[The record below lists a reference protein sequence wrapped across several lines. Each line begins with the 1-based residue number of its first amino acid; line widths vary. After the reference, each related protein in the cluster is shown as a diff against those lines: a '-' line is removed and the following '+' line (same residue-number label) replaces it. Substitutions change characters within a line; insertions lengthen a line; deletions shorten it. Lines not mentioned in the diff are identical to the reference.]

1 MNRLISLLAAVLITA
16 AALVFALWDAD
27 FAVLWQTLLSGRHWV
42 LLPFLAVLGIFFLSN
57 AIRWTLLLDPFGC
70 FSARQVLPSMMIGF
84 AANNLLPLRI
94 GELIRAYLFARE
106 FRIARSGVLMTL
118 VLERVLDLVA
128 ILAIYALGLLLLPDA
143 PAAMRAGLW
152 LATLGI
158 GAIAAAVL
166 AFAVMPQRIDRLWLS
181 VSASMSQ
188 AVQARGSTYL
198 EQFAK
203 ALAPLLVPT
212 TLLALLAESILRW
225 LLAGVLAWLCVYAF
239 REAIAPELAL
249 VVIGVTAVAVSLPSV
264 PGFVGPIQA
273 AFVFA
278 LTPFGISTETAL
290 AASIL
295 FLLGHWVPV
304 TLAGTVML
312 AAQHL
317 SLGRLE
323 REISVSD

>member
-1 MNRLISLLAAVLITA
+1 MKRLISLLAAVLITA

-84 AANNLLPLRI
+84 AANNLLPLRV

-203 ALAPLLVPT
+203 ALANSNWISEQQDRRYT
-212 TLLALLAESILRW
+212 DTYEDWESAERLWSAVRQLPGKW
-225 LLAGVLAWLCVYAF
+225 
-239 REAIAPELAL
+239 AL
-249 VVIGVTAVAVSLPSV
+249 VIR
-264 PGFVGPIQA
+264 
-273 AFVFA
+273 
-278 LTPFGISTETAL
+278 
-290 AASIL
+290 L
-295 FLLGHWVPV
+295 FYQNDK
-304 TLAGTVML
+304 TIN
-312 AAQHL
+312 
-317 SLGRLE
+317 
-323 REISVSD
+323 EISELTSINENTVKTYLCRAREKLRSLLRNEY